1 VLKNTEVQV
10 LPCSNRVQ
18 KAYIDLRNHSRAS
31 YFALRIS
38 THQMSRPA
46 SPLQATRA
54 TMKTN
59 QCNPEWVVC
68 HYLWKSFVR
77 SLVLENSGQR
87 HLVRGLWFA
96 IRRLH
101 HPIKLLLFV
110 LSREHSK
117 VHMPRT
123 ASTRVFPSRW
133 RTGRREDVL
142 R

>member
-1 VLKNTEVQV
+1 MLKNTEVQV
-10 LPCSNRVQ
+10 LSCSNRVQ

-68 HYLWKSFVR
+68 HYLWKSFAR

-110 LSREHSK
+110 LSRERSK
-117 VHMPRT
+117 LHMPRT
-123 ASTRVFPSRW
+123 VPIRVSPI
-133 RTGRREDVL
+133 GRCACRCENTL

>member
-1 VLKNTEVQV
+1 MLKNTEVQV

-31 YFALRIS
+31 YFVLRIS

-68 HYLWKSFVR
+68 HYLWKSFAR

-110 LSREHSK
+110 LSPEHGK
-117 VHMPRT
+117 VHMHRT
-123 ASTRVFPSRW
+123 VSIRVSPI
-133 RTGRREDVL
+133 GRCACRCENTL